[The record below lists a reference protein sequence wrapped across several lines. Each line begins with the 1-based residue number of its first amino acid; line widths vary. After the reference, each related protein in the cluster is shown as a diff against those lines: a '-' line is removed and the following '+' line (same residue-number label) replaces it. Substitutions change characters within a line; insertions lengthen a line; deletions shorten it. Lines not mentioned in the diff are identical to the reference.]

1 MTSPTEER
9 VPRAT
14 LVAYCLPVAPIEAMF
29 WLVVLYQLK
38 FATDVLG
45 VSPAWIGLVFGA
57 ARLWD
62 GVLDPV
68 AGYASDRT
76 RSRLGRRRPWILLS
90 ALPLGLA
97 FAAAWSP
104 PADVGPRETALFL
117 AVAIFA
123 FYTAHAAF
131 GIPHASLGAE
141 LTPSHHDRTRVFGV
155 RAAFAGGGMLAGV
168 AALAVLERAADPRAA
183 ASSIALGLGV
193 LAVACTL
200 VAGARL
206 RERAELQGRG
216 GRNPWAVIRDVARNP
231 HARRLLGVFFFT
243 ELGVG
248 CLATSLPFASEYV
261 LETPRATSAYLAC
274 FLVPT
279 LLSIPLWVRLSRR
292 VGKPRA
298 WLYSSALSTFG
309 FGAIFALG
317 PGDGAAIAWLAAAI
331 GLAHGAARLLPLSI
345 QADVIDW
352 DELRSGERK
361 EGAYCAAWNL
371 AAKAAGGLAIALCGA
386 LLAASGFEAGAGSA
400 PPASALVAIRFAV
413 SLLPASCLALA
424 TWLLAGFTLGEAE
437 HREIRVRL
445 ESARLQ
451 SGRRSGWSGA

>member
-1 MTSPTEER
+1 VTHVAEAR

-29 WLVVLYQLK
+29 WLVILYQLK

-57 ARLWD
+57 ARIWD

-76 RSRLGRRRPWILLS
+76 RSQLGRRRPWILLS

-104 PADVGPRETALFL
+104 PADAGPRETALFL
-117 AVAIFA
+117 AAAIFA

-141 LTPSHHDRTRVFGV
+141 LTTSHHDRTRVFGV
-155 RAAFAGGGMLAGV
+155 RAAFSGGGMLAGV
-168 AALAVLERAADPRAA
+168 AALAVLERAADPRAS
-183 ASSIALGLGV
+183 ASAIAIGLGV
-193 LAVACTL
+193 LTVGCSL
-200 VAGARL
+200 VSGARL
-206 RERAELQGRG
+206 RERSELQGRG
-216 GRNPWAVIRDVARNP
+216 GRNPWAVIRDITRNP

-248 CLATSLPFASEYV
+248 CLATALPFASEYV

-298 WLYSSALSTFG
+298 WLLSSALSTLG

-317 PGDGAAIAWLAAAI
+317 PGDGMAISVLAAAI

-386 LLAASGFEAGAGSA
+386 LLALSGFEAGAAPGA
-400 PPASALVAIRFAV
+400 PPPASALLAIRVAV

-437 HREIRVRL
+437 HREIR
-445 ESARLQ
+445 ARLD
-451 SGRRSGWSGA
+451 GAREAGFSGA

>member
-1 MTSPTEER
+1 MKEER
-9 VPRAT
+9 VPLTR
-14 LVAYCLPVAPIEAMF
+14 LLAYCLPVAPVEAMF

-45 VSPAWIGLVFGA
+45 VSPATMGLVFGA

-68 AGYASDRT
+68 AGFASDRT
-76 RSRLGRRRPWILLS
+76 ATRLGRRRPWILLS
-90 ALPLGLA
+90 ALPLGAA

-104 PADVGPRETALFL
+104 PAHALPRETVLF
-117 AVAIFA
+117 VAAGVFS

-168 AALAVLERAADPRAA
+168 AALAVLERAPDPRVSATAIAGLLGALAA
-183 ASSIALGLGV
+183 ASALL
-193 LAVACTL
+193 C
-200 VAGARL
+200 GALL
-206 RERAELQGRG
+206 RERPELQGRG
-216 GRNPWAVIRDVARNP
+216 GRHPWKVIGDVTRNP
-231 HARRLLGVFFFT
+231 HARRLLAVFFFT

-248 CLATSLPFASEYV
+248 CLATSLPYASQYV
-261 LETPRATSAYLAC
+261 LGTPRATSTYLAC

-279 LLSIPLWVRLSRR
+279 LLSIPLWVGLSRR
-292 VGKPRA
+292 IGKHRA
-298 WLYSSALSTFG
+298 WLLSSALSAIG
-309 FGAIFALG
+309 FGAIFTLG
-317 PGDGAAIAWLAAAI
+317 PGDGAAIAMLSAAI

-371 AAKAAGGLAIALCGA
+371 SAKAAGGLAIALCGA
-386 LLAASGFEAGAGSA
+386 LLAASGFEPAPESTGA
-400 PPASALVAIRFAV
+400 PPERVLLAIRVAV
-413 SLLPASCLALA
+413 SLVPAGCLGLA
-424 TWLLAGFTLGEAE
+424 TWLLAGFELDETE
-437 HREIRVRL
+437 HRAIRAQLGAARAG
-445 ESARLQ
+445 SAT
-451 SGRRSGWSGA
+451 SAA